1 LIVTGQADR
10 LERNQLAHHYPDL
23 VTIHELSPAAAK
35 HLGAVT
41 WVLVRPDGYIASS
54 GKTSELAKAH
64 EFLDRWVG
72 DQLPAARSTL

>member
-1 LIVTGQADR
+1 
-10 LERNQLAHHYPDL
+10 LERRHLARQYPDL
-23 VTIHELSPAAAK
+23 VTIHDLSRAAAK
-35 HLGAVT
+35 QLGAVR

-54 GKTSELAKAH
+54 GKSSKLARAH